1 MYMDFSG
8 FEEII
13 ANISTSEEENVEK
26 KNRLTD
32 GNEIK
37 TQDLDVENIV
47 DVAGNNHR
55 KDNVDNSSLIKS
67 LQQQVFEQ
75 NNIDNK
81 NSLKNQKYSKETM
94 QSIHSGHRQRA
105 RDRFLANPDATS
117 DYDLLE
123 LLLFLI
129 VPRIDTKKVAKILI
143 DKFKT
148 LNNLFNA
155 DVKELNQYNINGAT
169 LKYLSILLKTVQQ
182 RILKQKMDE
191 GNVINN
197 SQILVE
203 YCQNNLSMEK
213 EEQFRVLFLTS
224 KLKLIDDVNFGL
236 SGISSVTLSYRDIVK
251 KCIDLK
257 AANVILYHNH
267 PNQDVEPSRQDI
279 ETTEKIVDLLKSID
293 VNVID
298 HIIVSGNRWYSFK
311 QENLL

>member
-1 MYMDFSG
+1 MDFNG
-8 FEEII
+8 FEEIL
-13 ANISTSEEENVEK
+13 ANISTSEETDAEK
-26 KNRLTD
+26 KDKLTNKD
-32 GNEIK
+32 EVK
-37 TQDLDVENIV
+37 TQNQDTRNITDVKN
-47 DVAGNNHR
+47 DNCY
-55 KDNVDNSSLIKS
+55 KDYADDSSLIKS

-75 NNIDNK
+75 NDINSK
-81 NSLKNQKYSKETM
+81 NSTKSQKYSKEII
-94 QSIHSGHRQRA
+94 QNIHFGHRQRA

-129 VPRIDTKKVAKILI
+129 VPRADTKKTAKILI

-155 DVKELNQYNINGAT
+155 DIKELNQYNVNGTT

-197 SQILVE
+197 SQILIE

-213 EEQFRVLFLTS
+213 EEQFHVLFLTS
-224 KLKLIDDVNFGL
+224 KLKLIDDINFGL

-251 KCIDLK
+251 KSIDLK

-267 PNQDVEPSRQDI
+267 PNQDVEPSSQDI
-279 ETTEKIVDLLKSID
+279 ETTDKIVELLKSID

-298 HIIVSGNRWYSFK
+298 HIIVSGNHWYSFK